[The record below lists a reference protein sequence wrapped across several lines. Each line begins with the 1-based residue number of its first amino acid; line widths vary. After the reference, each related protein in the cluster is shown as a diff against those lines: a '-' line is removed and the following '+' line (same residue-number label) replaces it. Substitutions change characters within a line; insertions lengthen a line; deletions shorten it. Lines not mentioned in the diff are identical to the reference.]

1 MCIVGWITIEL
12 HIALCNN
19 GMECGRS
26 PADVTGEQWPVLVIE
41 LSHCNLQSVGD
52 ATHCITIASLEL
64 SWKSGS
70 AKFSC
75 APTV

>member
-1 MCIVGWITIEL
+1 MAGSVA
-12 HIALCNN
+12 H
-19 GMECGRS
+19 S
-26 PADVTGEQWPVLVIE
+26 PADVAGEQWPGLLIE

-52 ATHCITIASLEL
+52 ATHCIVIASLEL
-64 SWKSGS
+64 ETIS